1 MKKTFILDT
10 NVLLH
15 DINSIYAFE
24 DNDIV
29 IPMVVI
35 EELDRFK
42 SEADTRGKNARMV
55 SRALDALRGKGR
67 LNEGV
72 PLPKGGSLKIEL
84 NKPGSLPQVFS
95 VDKSDNAILNIAH
108 TLAKKEGSYKKNQSP
123 VIVVTKDINM
133 RLKAEAL
140 GLAAQDYITDKVNLD
155 ELYTGTAELELPAD
169 QIDAFY
175 RDKQLVLPKDTYF
188 PNQFLILKA
197 HEGSKQSAIGRVS
210 NNGQSLLKPLSSQE
224 PVAWG
229 IKPLNKEQRFAM
241 ELLLDDSLD
250 IVTLVGTA
258 GTGKTL
264 ITLAT
269 GLQRTMDENAYR
281 RMVVCRSIVPV
292 GKDLGF
298 LPGTKEEK
306 LDPWMGA
313 IYDNLSFLADR
324 KNPEEGEEKA
334 HYLLDSGKI
343 EIASISHMRGRSL
356 PNQYM
361 IVDDAQNLTPHEMKT
376 ILTRAG
382 EGTKI
387 IVTGDPYQIDTPYL
401 DVESNGLTYTVDR
414 LKGQPS
420 YGHITFTK
428 TERSRLAD
436 MASKLL

>member
-15 DINSIYAFE
+15 DVNCLYAFE
-24 DNDIV
+24 DNDII
-29 IPMVVI
+29 IPMAVI
-35 EELDRFK
+35 EELDNFK
-42 SEADTRGKNARMV
+42 TEGDTRGKNARMA
-55 SRALDALRGKGR
+55 SRALDEMRKTGR

-72 PLPKGGSLKIEL
+72 KLSTGGTLKIEL
-84 NKPGSLPQVFS
+84 DRPNALPYSMAFNKA
-95 VDKSDNAILNIAH
+95 DNALLNIAY
-108 TLAKKEGSYKKNQSP
+108 TLCKKEGSYKKNSAP

-133 RLKAEAL
+133 RLKADAL
-140 GLAAQDYITDKVNLD
+140 GLSAQDYNKDKVNVN
-155 ELYTGTAELELPAD
+155 ELYTGVTELEVAPEE
-169 QIDAFY
+169 IDAFY
-175 RDKQLVLPKDTYF
+175 QTKKMALEEDCFY
-188 PNQFLILKA
+188 PNQFVILKTND
-197 HEGSKQSAIGRVS
+197 GSKKSAIGRVANS
-210 NNGQSLLKPLSSQE
+210 GEFVLRPLANQDPS
-224 PVAWG
+224 AWG

-281 RMVVCRSIVPV
+281 RMIVCRSIVPV
-292 GKDLGF
+292 GRDLGF
-298 LPGTKEEK
+298 LPGSKEEK
-306 LDPWMGA
+306 LEAWMGA
-313 IYDNLSFLADR
+313 IYDNLAFLADR
-324 KNPEEGEEKA
+324 KNPDEGEEKA

-343 EIASISHMRGRSL
+343 EIASVTHMRGRSL
-356 PNQYM
+356 PGQYM

-382 EGTKI
+382 EGTKVI
-387 IVTGDPYQIDTPYL
+387 ITGDPYQIDTPYL
-401 DVESNGLTYTVDR
+401 DVESNGLTYLVDR
-414 LKGQPS
+414 LKGQKN

-436 MASKLL
+436 LASRLL